1 MHRHGIIRRIDR
13 NRGIV
18 RIKDDGVKSC
28 FNAFYNDASLFENL
42 KKGDH
47 IRYIFAYT
55 KEWHQFPIEIL
66 SVELMPDQPNEKQ
79 IWVHDAFAEMSRRVT
94 AKRKEKR

>member
-47 IRYIFAYT
+47 IRYIFTYT
-55 KEWHQFPIEIL
+55 KKWHQFPIEIL

-79 IWVHDAFAEMSRRVT
+79 IWIRDAFAEMSRRVT